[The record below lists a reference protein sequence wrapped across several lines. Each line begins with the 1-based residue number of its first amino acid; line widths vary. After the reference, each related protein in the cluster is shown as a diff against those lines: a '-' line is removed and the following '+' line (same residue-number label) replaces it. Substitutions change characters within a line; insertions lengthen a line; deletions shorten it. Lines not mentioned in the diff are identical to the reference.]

1 MGRWDFVAEQKPREL
16 KEYVLDEV
24 ADRLAAELRAFP
36 PPLEWID
43 LSLQR
48 RYRDVLLRATMPE
61 ARTLRVACEL
71 ARRELLRE
79 YELIDAFWRSGA
91 FREHLPTEL
100 EEATA
105 RFVSGFIVDAALEL
119 QETAKNKFSRQELV
133 GLVERIEH
141 RLLPGDRFRL

>member
-1 MGRWDFVAEQKPREL
+1 MGRWDFVAEQKPQEL
-16 KEYVLDEV
+16 KEYVLDRV
-24 ADRLAAELRAFP
+24 AERLADELRSFP

-48 RYRDVLLRATMPE
+48 RYHDVLALRSMPE
-61 ARTLRVACEL
+61 VRTLRVACEL
-71 ARRELLRE
+71 SRRELLRE

-105 RFVSGFIVDAALEL
+105 RFVSGWLVDAALEL
-119 QETAKNKFSRQELV
+119 QETAKGKFSRHELV
-133 GLVERIEH
+133 GLVERIED

>member
-1 MGRWDFVAEQKPREL
+1 MGRWDFLAGHKAQEL
-16 KEYVLDEV
+16 KDWVLDQV

-48 RYRDVLLRATMPE
+48 RYRDVLARPSIPE

-71 ARRELLRE
+71 SRREMLRDF
-79 YELIDAFWRSGA
+79 ELIDAFWRSGA

-105 RFVSGFIVDAALEL
+105 RFVSGWLVDAALEF
-119 QETAKNKFSRQELV
+119 QEAAQGKFSRRELV
-133 GLVERIEH
+133 GLVERVED

>member
-1 MGRWDFVAEQKPREL
+1 MGRWDFLAEQKPQEL
-16 KEYVLDEV
+16 KEYVLDQV

-48 RYRDVLLRATMPE
+48 RYRDVLARPSIPE
-61 ARTLRVACEL
+61 PRTLRVACEL
-71 ARRELLRE
+71 SRRELLRE
-79 YELIDAFWRSGA
+79 FELIDAFWRSGA

-100 EEATA
+100 DESTA
-105 RFVSGFIVDAALEL
+105 RFVSGWLVDAALEL
-119 QETAKNKFSRQELV
+119 QETAKGKFSRRELV
-133 GLVERIEH
+133 GLVERIED